1 MFPELGGYYYRRD
14 TGQRIAPICRC
25 FAGKQNTF
33 AKRNL
38 LNLLT
43 VKVLAL
49 FVVIIFDIFVI
60 AAIIFR
66 MATERKHRILLN
78 VL

>member
-1 MFPELGGYYYRRD
+1 MAIIIIVAIPAAHRANLPLF
-14 TGQRIAPICRC
+14 CR
-25 FAGKQNTF
+25 KVETF
-33 AKRNL
+33 TKLSL
-38 LNLLT
+38 LKLLT

-66 MATERKHRILLN
+66 MATERKHRVLLN
-78 VL
+78 VF